1 MCLYGGKAIEGEVA
15 VKNGQ
20 EQAHLTCWIAELRL
34 HAEDLLETLSA
45 KEKPY
50 VPRVRSRVC
59 HV

>member
-1 MCLYGGKAIEGEVA
+1 MCLYCGKAIEREVA

-20 EQAHLTCWIAELRL
+20 EQAHLPCWIAELRL

-50 VPRVRSRVC
+50 VQSL
-59 HV
+59 